1 MTQDM
6 LVVQAFMIP
15 ELSGSKCRYI
25 QSFLQGLKSNALRLN
40 EIFRTALLQ
49 IAVLTYAQHVR
60 LKYMFRTD
68 STAESVYLMGSL
80 AGSMWR
86 LPFKGWCADAP
97 GRCTA
102 GAAIGVCC
110 GALFIWDSV
119 K

>member
-1 MTQDM
+1 MYT
-6 LVVQAFMIP
+6 FG
-15 ELSGSKCRYI
+15 LSPLSSSKCRHL
-25 QSFLQGLKSNALRLN
+25 QSFLQGAKANALRLN
-40 EIFRTALLQ
+40 ELSHPELLQ
-49 IAVLTYAQHVR
+49 MAALTSAQLVR

-80 AGSMWR
+80 AGSMWQ

-102 GAAIGVCC
+102 GAVIGVCC

>member
-1 MTQDM
+1 MAVNAAIYRVYYGAGNQ
-6 LVVQAFMIP
+6 
-15 ELSGSKCRYI
+15 
-25 QSFLQGLKSNALRLN
+25 NALRLN

-49 IAVLTYAQHVR
+49 VAVLTYAQHVR

-80 AGSMWR
+80 AGSMWQ

>member
-1 MTQDM
+1 MGQYRVYT
-6 LVVQAFMIP
+6 FG
-15 ELSGSKCRYI
+15 LSSLSSSKCRHL
-25 QSFLQGLKSNALRLN
+25 QSLLQYGKSNALRLN

-80 AGSMWR
+80 AGSMWQ

-102 GAAIGVCC
+102 GAVIGVCC

>member
-1 MTQDM
+1 
-6 LVVQAFMIP
+6 
-15 ELSGSKCRYI
+15 
-25 QSFLQGLKSNALRLN
+25 
-40 EIFRTALLQ
+40 
-49 IAVLTYAQHVR
+49 
-60 LKYMFRTD
+60 MFRTD

-80 AGSMWR
+80 AGSMWQ